1 MAKNKP
7 SWHFPR
13 TELAKA
19 YLDSLELGLVSARAL
34 FAPRRHGKTEF
45 LNFDMTPMA
54 IKQGYAVV
62 YVNLWDNQERP
73 IGAIVEALKSPHGKS
88 GILSRLTPRSAR
100 PVKSVKL
107 SGKIAAFGEAAA
119 EVAWD
124 KQGDTTAELLAL
136 HAELNSVVKK
146 KQPTLLLV
154 DEAHLLADSR
164 HETLAASLRSGLDI
178 RKNIIKVVFT
188 GSSEST
194 LRRMFSQIKQPFYNW
209 ASIEPFPLL
218 GRDFVEHQVATFNAI
233 SKYALPVSK
242 ALSAF
247 KALHGVP
254 EYFRRFLD
262 ELVTHPFDGI
272 EEVLKRTQTKI
283 HDAHNYPQKWA
294 QLKAIDQAVLRVALQ
309 KEALPHSLAT
319 RTQMGEALGLGKP
332 VDNAVIQNAIR
343 RLIASQIVVR
353 VEHGSYRFEDAQF
366 AEWISDR

>member
-1 MAKNKP
+1 MRMAKNKP
-7 SWHFPR
+7 SWHFSR

-19 YLDSLELGLVSARAL
+19 YLDSLQLGLVSARAL
-34 FAPRRHGKTEF
+34 FAP
-45 LNFDMTPMA
+45 LA
-54 IKQGYAVV
+54 IKHGYAVV

-73 IGAIVEALKSPHGKS
+73 IGAIVEALKSPHGNS
-88 GILSRLTPRSAR
+88 GLLSRLSRRSAR
-100 PVKSVKL
+100 PVNSVKL
-107 SGKIAAFGEAAA
+107 TGKITALGEASA

-124 KQGDTTAELLAL
+124 KQGDATGELLAL
-136 HAELNSVVKK
+136 HSELNRVAKK
-146 KQPTLLLV
+146 KQATLLLI

-178 RKNIIKVVFT
+178 RKDIIKVIFT

-233 SKYALPVSK
+233 SKYELPVTNG
-242 ALSAF
+242 LNAF

-262 ELVTHPFDGI
+262 ELATHPFDGV
-272 EEVLKRTQTKI
+272 EAVLKRTQTKI

-294 QLKAIDQAVLRVALQ
+294 LLKAIDQAVLQAVLQ
-309 KEALPHSLAT
+309 TQASLHSLAT
-319 RTQMGEALGLGKP
+319 RTQMGEALGLDKP
-332 VDNAVIQNAIR
+332 VDNAAIQNAIR

-366 AEWISDR
+366 AEWIADR